1 MLRTSKTNK
10 GQTMSNEPD
19 YVYSDDNEFFNYDSL
34 GDALDC
40 VDTGET
46 VTIYKGV
53 KVPLLASRF
62 FNADTIIENMA
73 ESAYEDYYELAEH
86 WGIEEVDNETSKELE
101 KQLEQV
107 IDAWADKHNLQPT
120 WYAVKDVQELKIR
133 VLNDDGDYEIIK
145 D

>member
-1 MLRTSKTNK
+1 MR
-10 GQTMSNEPD
+10 NEQD
-19 YVYSDDNEFFNYDSL
+19 YVYSDDNEIFNYDSL
-34 GDALDC
+34 EDALDC

-53 KVPLLASRF
+53 KVPCRASQF
-62 FNADTIIENMA
+62 VNADTIIENIA
-73 ESAYEDYYELAEH
+73 ITAYDDYFELAED
-86 WGIEEVDNETSKELE
+86 WAIEYVDSETTKELE
-101 KQLEQV
+101 KQLELV

-120 WYAVKDVQELKIR
+120 WNMVKDVQELKIR